1 MMRFLSCTALLF
13 GVLVAGYRTTASADE
28 RPALASS
35 PAPSAS
41 PSANPSASP
50 SPTPGPMDALAW
62 RSIGPAVG
70 GGRLAA
76 IAGSDRDPALI
87 YIGAAGGGVWRS
99 TNAAT
104 TWKPVFDKQDVGSI
118 GAIAISPAD
127 TNDVWVGTG
136 ESNPRNDASYG
147 DGMYRSKDGG
157 KTWTHIGL
165 ERSYAISKIALDPR
179 DPNVA
184 VVAALGSPHSDSTE
198 RGIYR
203 TTDGGKTWQQT
214 LFLGPDSGGADLD
227 RSAKDPN
234 VLFAAMWQFHR
245 SSWHLNSGGE
255 RDGLYKSVDGGV
267 TWKRIEGNG
276 FAEGTTGRIGVAV
289 APNDPKRVYALVES
303 ESGLLWRSD
312 DAGDHW
318 KMISTNTVIDER
330 PFYYTRVFVDP
341 HDENHLFATSV
352 RLAESK
358 NGGQT
363 WQLSGKGLHGD
374 HHVVWFSSDGR
385 RVLEGD
391 DGGPAI
397 SNDNGATWEWRN
409 NVPIEQVYRVATDPR
424 TPYSVCEGLQDNGSW
439 CGPSDGRSEAGILAK
454 DWDRVGGG
462 DGNWTIPDPT
472 DPDWIWGSS
481 GGGDNG
487 GELIRYDRSTR
498 LQLDISPYLRNQN
511 VVAPYRLAYRFN
523 WEAPIAFSPFD
534 GRIAYYGGNVLFKTT
549 DRGVHWTVVSP
560 DLTRNVRARQI
571 LSGTPLRLDVTG
583 AETYD
588 TILDIVPSP
597 VAPGEIWVSTDDG
610 KIQLTRDGG
619 AHWHDVT
626 MPDADMD
633 ARVPTLEASHHD
645 PGTAYAVLDRHF
657 VGDDAPHVEVTRDYG
672 KTWKTIVSGLP
683 ANQFARSVAED
694 PHDASVLFLGLE
706 NSVWW
711 SGDAGATWRSLQ
723 QNLPPVSVRDLRIA
737 SNGRDL
743 LAGTHG
749 RGTWILD
756 DALVALEHAKSGPA
770 ATTELLRP
778 PVAFQYEL
786 STPTFNAR
794 ASGENPPGPALFTYQ
809 LARAPKTHPTIDIV
823 DANGRIVRHLPGADD
838 ASDASDDGGDVA
850 ANVSGDAG
858 FNRVT
863 WDLTGEP
870 PVPWYRAPKWNR
882 AGASGPALL
891 AGIYRVR
898 LTVDGK
904 SYEQPLTVAP
914 DPRAQQTESQRAAHV
929 RYETQLYTTLSRIDV
944 ALNELDNIALQVPD
958 RLAALAKKSATSA
971 LASRAAAVRDEA
983 ARESA
988 ALSSHPQNGQ
998 DNDFLEDLLRE
1009 RVQSLIGVSSTL
1021 GPTAEQMRESAAVRA
1036 EVDAALAAHAG
1047 FMHDRVAPL
1056 QNDLKSAGVPA
1067 IDLDAK
1073 PAMTKS
1079 NGTEDEHGERR
1090 EDD

>member
-312 DAGDHW
+312 DGGDHW
-318 KMISTNTVIDER
+318 KMISTNTLIDER

-560 DLTRNVRARQI
+560 DLTRNIRARQI

>member
-1 MMRFLSCTALLF
+1 MTRFLSCTVLLVCVF
-13 GVLVAGYRTTASADE
+13 IAAHRGAASANE

-35 PAPSAS
+35 PSPSAS
-41 PSANPSASP
+41 PSASP

-62 RSIGPAVG
+62 RNIGPAIG

-104 TWKPVFDKQDVGSI
+104 SWKPVFDKQDVGAI
-118 GAIAISPAD
+118 GAIAIVIAD

-136 ESNPRNDASYG
+136 ESNPRNDTSYG

-157 KTWTHIGL
+157 KTWTHLGL
-165 ERSYAISKIALDPR
+165 GRSYAISKISLDPR

-184 VVAALGSPHSDSTE
+184 VVAALGSPYADSTE

-214 LFLGPDSGGADLD
+214 LFIGADSGGADLD

-255 RDGLYKSVDGGV
+255 RDGLYKSTDGGV

-276 FAEGTTGRIGVAV
+276 FAEGLTGRIGVAI
-289 APNDPKRVYALVES
+289 APSDSKRVYALVES
-303 ESGLLWRSD
+303 ASGLLWRSD
-312 DAGDHW
+312 DGGGHW
-318 KMISTNTVIDER
+318 KMISTNTLIDER

-374 HHVVWFSSDGR
+374 HHVIWFSNDGR
-385 RVLEGD
+385 RVLEGN
-391 DGGPAI
+391 DGGPGI

-409 NVPIEQVYRVATDPR
+409 NVPIEQVYRVASDPR

-439 CGPSDGRSEAGILAK
+439 CGPSNGRSSAGIIGK

-472 DPDWIWGSS
+472 DPDWIWGSY

-487 GELIRYDRSTR
+487 GELIRYNRSTR
-498 LQLDISPYLRNQN
+498 LQVDVSPYLRNQN
-511 VVAPYRLAYRFN
+511 VVAPFRLAYRFN

-534 GRIAYYGGNVLFKTT
+534 GRIAYYGGNVLFKTI
-549 DRGVHWTVVSP
+549 DRGVHWTVASP
-560 DLTRNVRARQI
+560 DLTRNIRARQI

-610 KIQLTRDGG
+610 KISLTRDGG
-619 AHWHDVT
+619 AHWRDVT

-657 VGDDAPHVEVTRDYG
+657 VGDDAPHVYATRDYG
-672 KTWKTIVSGLP
+672 KTWKAVTNGLP
-683 ANQFARSVAED
+683 ANQFARSIAED

-711 SGDAGATWRSLQ
+711 SGDGGASWRSLQ
-723 QNLPPVSVRDLRIA
+723 QNLPPASVRDLRIA

-749 RGTWILD
+749 RGAWILD

-770 ATTELLRP
+770 QATALLRP
-778 PVAFQYEL
+778 AVAYQYEL
-786 STPTFNAR
+786 DTPTFNPR
-794 ASGENPPGPALFTYQ
+794 ASGENPAGPALLTFQ
-809 LARAPKTHPTIDIV
+809 LASAAKSPPKIEIF
-823 DANGRIVRHLPGADD
+823 DANGRLVRRLDD
-838 ASDASDDGGDVA
+838 TNDSDDDGGDDA
-850 ANVSGDAG
+850 TPTVSGNAG
-858 FNRVT
+858 FNRVA
-863 WDLTGEP
+863 WDLTGEL

-882 AGASGPALL
+882 GTDSGPALL

-898 LTVDGK
+898 LVVDGK
-904 SYEQPLTVAP
+904 SYEQPLTIEP
-914 DPRAQQTESQRAAHV
+914 DPRALQTPSERIAHV
-929 RYETQLYTTLSRIDV
+929 KYETELYTTLSRIDV
-944 ALNELDNIALQVPD
+944 ALNELDNLQLQIPD
-958 RLAALAKKSATSA
+958 RLATLAKKTDASA
-971 LASRAAAVRDEA
+971 LAARAGAVRDEA

-988 ALSSHPQNGQ
+988 AFSSHPLNGQ

-1021 GPTAEQMRESAAVRA
+1021 GPTAEQMRESAAVRG
-1036 EVDAALAAHAG
+1036 EVDTALAAHAA
-1047 FMHDRVAPL
+1047 FMRDRVAPL
-1056 QNDLKSAGVPA
+1056 QIELKAMGVPT

-1073 PAMTKS
+1073 PATKKS
-1079 NGTEDEHGERR
+1079 DGTEDEHGERR

>member
-1 MMRFLSCTALLF
+1 MTRFLSCTALLCC
-13 GVLVAGYRTTASADE
+13 VLLAAHRDAASADE

-35 PAPSAS
+35 PSPSATPSAS
-41 PSANPSASP
+41 ASA

-62 RSIGPAVG
+62 RSIGPAIG

-76 IAGSDRDPALI
+76 IVGSDRDPALI

-104 TWKPVFDKQDVGSI
+104 NWKPVFDKQDVGSI

-127 TNDVWVGTG
+127 ANDVWVGTG
-136 ESNPRNDASYG
+136 ESNPRNDTSYG

-157 KTWTHIGL
+157 KTWTHLGL
-165 ERSYAISKIALDPR
+165 EGSYAISKIALDPR

-184 VVAALGSPHSDSTE
+184 VVAALGSPHADSTE

-203 TTDGGKTWQQT
+203 TIDGGKTWQQT
-214 LFLGPDSGGADLD
+214 LFLGQDSGGADLD

-255 RDGLYKSVDGGV
+255 RDGLYKSTDGGL

-276 FAEGTTGRIGVAV
+276 FAEGTTGRIGVAI
-289 APNDPKRVYALVES
+289 APSDPKRVYALVES
-303 ESGLLWRSD
+303 TSGLLWRSD
-312 DAGDHW
+312 DGGDHW
-318 KMISTNTVIDER
+318 KMISTNTLIDER

-358 NGGQT
+358 NGGRT

-374 HHVVWFSSDGR
+374 HHVVWFSADGR
-385 RVLEGD
+385 RVLEGN

-397 SNDNGATWEWRN
+397 SNDNGATWEWHN
-409 NVPIEQVYRVATDPR
+409 NVPIEQVYRVATDGR

-472 DPDWIWGSS
+472 DPDWIWGSY

-487 GELIRYDRSTR
+487 GELIRYNRSTR
-498 LQLDISPYLRNQN
+498 LQIDVSPYLRNQN

-534 GRIAYYGGNVLFKTT
+534 GRIAYYGGNVIFKTI
-549 DRGVHWTVVSP
+549 DRGIHWTVASP

-597 VAPGEIWVSTDDG
+597 IAPGEIWVTTDDG

-619 AHWHDVT
+619 AHWRDVT
-626 MPDADMD
+626 MHDADMD

-657 VGDDAPHVEVTRDYG
+657 VGDDAPHVYATHDYG
-672 KTWKTIVSGLP
+672 KTWTAVTNGLP
-683 ANQFARSVAED
+683 TNQFARSVAED
-694 PHDASVLFLGLE
+694 PHDASVLLLGLE

-711 SGDAGATWRSLQ
+711 SGDGGSSWRSLQ
-723 QNLPPVSVRDLRIA
+723 QNLPPASVRDLRIA

-756 DALVALEHAKSGPA
+756 DALEALEHAKTGPA
-770 ATTELLRP
+770 TATALLRP
-778 PVAFQYEL
+778 PVAYQYEL
-786 STPTFNAR
+786 DTPTFNAR
-794 ASGENPPGPALFTYQ
+794 ASGENPPGAALLTFKLSAPA
-809 LARAPKTHPTIDIV
+809 KTPPAIEIFDSS
-823 DANGRIVRHLPGADD
+823 GRLVRRLVGTSGADD
-838 ASDASDDGGDVA
+838 DGESDSGPKVSDV
-850 ANVSGDAG
+850 AG
-858 FNRVT
+858 FNRVA
-863 WDLTGEP
+863 WDITGEP

-882 AGASGPALL
+882 AGDSGPALL

-898 LTVDGK
+898 LIVDGK
-904 SYEQPLTVAP
+904 SYEQPLTIAP
-914 DPRAQQTESQRAAHV
+914 DPRAGQTQSERIAHV
-929 RYETQLYTTLSRIDV
+929 KYETELYTTLSRIDV
-944 ALNELDNIALQVPD
+944 ALNELDNLELQIPD
-958 RLAALAKKSATSA
+958 RLAALSKKRDAGA
-971 LASRAAAVRDEA
+971 LAARATAVRDEA

-988 ALSSHPQNGQ
+988 AFSSHPLNGQ

-1021 GPTAEQMRESAAVRA
+1021 GPTAEQMRESAAVRV
-1036 EVDAALAAHAG
+1036 EIDAALAAHAA
-1047 FMHDRVAPL
+1047 FVRDRVAPL
-1056 QNDLKSAGVPA
+1056 QIDLKAIGVPA

-1073 PAMTKS
+1073 PAATKS
-1079 NGTEDEHGERR
+1079 DGTEDEHGESR

>member
-1 MMRFLSCTALLF
+1 MRFLSCTALLF

-312 DAGDHW
+312 DGGDHW
-318 KMISTNTVIDER
+318 KMISTNTLIDER

-560 DLTRNVRARQI
+560 DLTRNIRARQI

-944 ALNELDNIALQVPD
+944 ALNELDNIALQIPD

-988 ALSSHPQNGQ
+988 ALSSHPLNGQ

-1021 GPTAEQMRESAAVRA
+1021 GPTAEQVRESAAVRA
-1036 EVDAALAAHAG
+1036 EVDAALAAHAA
-1047 FMHDRVAPL
+1047 FVHDRVIPL
-1056 QNDLKSAGVPA
+1056 QNDLKA
-1067 IDLDAK
+1067 IGIPMINLEAK
-1073 PAMTKS
+1073 PPATKS
-1079 NGTEDEHGERR
+1079 DGTEDEHGERR